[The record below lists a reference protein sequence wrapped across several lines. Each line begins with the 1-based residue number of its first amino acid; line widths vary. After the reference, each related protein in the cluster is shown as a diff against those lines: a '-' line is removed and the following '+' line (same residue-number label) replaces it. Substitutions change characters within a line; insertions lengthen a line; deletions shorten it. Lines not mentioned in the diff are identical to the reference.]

1 MKINKQTL
9 ETVVCK
15 YQGCIVNYLT
25 NKETIGEK
33 EKQAISEAIGV
44 NTEGVE
50 ALFDELVQTDGI
62 EVVKGWIR
70 GSIDP
75 VDDCYFVNVR

>member
-33 EKQAISEAIGV
+33 EKQAISELVGV
-44 NTEGVE
+44 NNEEVE
-50 ALFDELVQTDGI
+50 ALFDELLQTDVI
-62 EVVKGWIR
+62 EVLKGWVR

-75 VDDCYFVNVR
+75 ADDCYFVNVR